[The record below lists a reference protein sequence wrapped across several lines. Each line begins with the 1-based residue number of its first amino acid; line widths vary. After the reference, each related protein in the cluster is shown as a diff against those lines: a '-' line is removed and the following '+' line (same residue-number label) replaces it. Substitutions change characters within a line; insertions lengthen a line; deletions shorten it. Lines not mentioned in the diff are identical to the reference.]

1 VRVAFP
7 RNVVIPGNPVLMG
20 PRFGGSGGA
29 SDGSTLVEGAGDG
42 VPAGDPVGEPPA
54 AARSPSPPRF
64 NRIIAIATRIAIR
77 APRSAGS
84 GTRDR
89 TA

>member
-20 PRFGGSGGA
+20 PRFGGSDGA
-29 SDGSTLVEGAGDG
+29 SGGSALVDGSGDG
-42 VPAGDPVGEPPA
+42 VPAGDRVGEPPA

-64 NRIIAIATRIAIR
+64 SRIIAIVTRSAIR
-77 APRSAGS
+77 AARSTGS